1 MLDRRQATAIALA
14 VTVVFSAG
22 LIAQKKDDKKQ
33 DEAQK
38 KELQSVL
45 KLVDDV
51 SAGTASAP
59 NDLAVTWVREDFIKA
74 QGNKEYIPF
83 VVTVDSS
90 KITTPTLVFYW
101 RTVPKTAP
109 AAAAAPPAKDDKKD
123 KDKDKAKPR
132 VEYPYEDYNVVPVA
146 AMQPGQS
153 GPMRIA
159 RSFTVPAGA
168 YDVYVVAKE
177 ATPPTPPPKGA
188 PPFVPKTSV
197 VKQSVNVPDFWNGE
211 LSTSTVLVAER
222 IDPLPAPLTP
232 QQQEE
237 RPYALGQMEIVPQLA
252 MTYSKKGELSVFM
265 LIYNPKSDSA
275 NKPNVVVEYNFYQ
288 KQAGTEKFFNKTNP
302 TNLNA
307 ETLPPQFDMAAG
319 HQLQAG
325 QAVPLASFPEG
336 DYRLEIKVTDKV
348 ANKTLTRDV
357 NFTVTAS

>member
-1 MLDRRQATAIALA
+1 MVHRRQATAIALA
-14 VTVVFSAG
+14 VTVVLTAG

-45 KLVDDV
+45 QLVDDV
-51 SAGTASAP
+51 AAGTAQAP
-59 NDLAVTWVREDFIKA
+59 NDLSLTWVREDFIKA
-74 QGNKEYIPF
+74 QSNKEYVPF
-83 VVTVDSS
+83 VVTIDSS
-90 KITTPTLVFYW
+90 KVSSGNLVFYW
-101 RTVPKTAP
+101 RVVPKSAAAGAAP
-109 AAAAAPPAKDDKKD
+109 APAGKDDK

-132 VEYPYEDYNVVPVA
+132 VEYPYEDYNVVPLTPPTA
-146 AMQPGQS
+146 QS
-153 GPMRIA
+153 APVRIA

-168 YDVYVVAKE
+168 YDVYVIAKE
-177 ATPPTPPPKGA
+177 AAPTTPPPKGT
-188 PPFVPKTSV
+188 PPVVAKTSV
-197 VKQSVNVPDFWNGE
+197 LRQSVTVPDFWNGE

-237 RPYALGQMEIVPQLA
+237 RQYALGQMEIVPQLA
-252 MTYSKKGELSVFM
+252 LTYSKKGELSVFM
-265 LIYNPKSDSA
+265 LIYNPKSDKE
-275 NKPNVVVEYNFYQ
+275 NKPDVVVEYNFYQ
-288 KQAGTEKFFNKTNP
+288 KQAGSEKFFNKTSP

-307 ETLPPQFDMAAG
+307 QTLPPGFDMAAG

-336 DYRLEIKVTDKV
+336 EYRLEIKITDKV

>member
-1 MLDRRQATAIALA
+1 MFHRRRTTTAIAVA
-14 VTVVFSAG
+14 VSVVFSAG

-38 KELQSVL
+38 RELQSVL

-51 SAGTASAP
+51 AAGTAQAP
-59 NDLAVTWVREDFIKA
+59 NDLSLTWVREDFIKA
-74 QGNKEYIPF
+74 QGNKEYVPF
-83 VVTVDSS
+83 VVTIDSS
-90 KITTPTLVFYW
+90 KITSGNLVFYW
-101 RTVPKTAP
+101 RVVPKG
-109 AAAAAPPAKDDKKD
+109 AAAAAPAPAAKDDKKD

-132 VEYPYEDYNVVPVA
+132 VEYPYEDYNVTPLTA
-146 AMQPGQS
+146 PATPGA
-153 GPMRIA
+153 PMRIA
-159 RSFTVPAGA
+159 RSFTVPTGA
-168 YDVYVVAKE
+168 YDVFIVAKE
-177 ATPPTPPPKGA
+177 AVPTTPPKGA
-188 PPFVPKTSV
+188 PPLVAKTSLM
-197 VKQSVNVPDFWNGE
+197 KQSVTVPDFWNGE

-252 MTYSKKGELSVFM
+252 LTYSKKGELSVFM
-265 LIYNPKSDSA
+265 LIYNPKSDAA
-275 NKPNVVVEYNFYQ
+275 NKPDVVVEYNFYQ
-288 KQAGTEKFFNKTNP
+288 KQAGSEKFFNKTNP

-307 ETLPPQFDMAAG
+307 QTLPPGFDMAAG

-348 ANKTLTRDV
+348 ANKTLTRDI